1 MLRLLE
7 PPQQAQA
14 PASHGV
20 ILLGRQPDV
29 GQARLLDG
37 EAVAVGPGVV
47 LGACHDVEDGGPA
60 GRPSPRGRGGG
71 GFSRLGARFRRR
83 GVVVVVAA
91 TPIRPEPADGA
102 PLVQSVQPEA
112 DCVGQLRIIR
122 AAAVIVGGAM
132 AVAAA
137 GIADEGHHG
146 VEEVA
151 RVGWAAAKRN
161 VGTGTAATAT
171 GTGADMRWDRQERFS
186 ARARTCAATSTS
198 GGSARILVGGRRQ
211 HDGKIN
217 ILQFAAAPIQQYL
230 WRGILFVHAR
240 VADLG

>member
-1 MLRLLE
+1 
-7 PPQQAQA
+7 
-14 PASHGV
+14 
-20 ILLGRQPDV
+20 
-29 GQARLLDG
+29 
-37 EAVAVGPGVV
+37 
-47 LGACHDVEDGGPA
+47 
-60 GRPSPRGRGGG
+60 
-71 GFSRLGARFRRR
+71 
-83 GVVVVVAA
+83 
-91 TPIRPEPADGA
+91 
-102 PLVQSVQPEA
+102 
-112 DCVGQLRIIR
+112 
-122 AAAVIVGGAM
+122 M